1 MNKES
6 LKKMREIII
15 MGLNTKDIDPVDKA
29 ELMINLWNFLD
40 DEKYE
45 SYIKV
50 LRKDEKKR

>member
-15 MGLNTKDIDPVDKA
+15 MGLNSTDIDPVDRA
-29 ELMINLWNFLD
+29 ELLINLWNFLD